1 MERLAHHRAQSTNS
15 LWRDRP
21 AGEAGFGTG
30 HRRGEVPASS
40 GAMATIWPA
49 SGAPA
54 PVCTLVAGESRWT
67 RWNPHRSDRGESQEV
82 PAAATTPPP
91 EVRSGRRRGVEGEV
105 EPISS
110 MPCQDD
116 NIRGRRRSRR
126 SGTGRGE
133 AVKRDGLW
141 STGRKRRTRLWS
153 VCKHEAEQV
162 DHIRDVQAGVRVT
175 VC

>member
-67 RWNPHRSDRGESQEV
+67 GWNPHRSDRGESQEV

-91 EVRSGRRRGVEGEV
+91 EVRSGRRRRVEGEV

-141 STGRKRRTRLWS
+141 SADRKR
-153 VCKHEAEQV
+153 
-162 DHIRDVQAGVRVT
+162 
-175 VC
+175 